1 MTADAPT
8 PREFGR
14 LEQRVETLSTE
25 IAETRGELSGKI
37 DALSASLDRS
47 STKQGERIGE
57 NERRLESLY
66 AERRIVVALFML
78 IQAVFL
84 TLFGVWIQ
92 HIARP
97 PTLAPPAPSESAA
110 GAVP

>member
-14 LEQRVETLSTE
+14 LEERVDHLAAEM
-25 IAETRGELSGKI
+25 AETRGELVGKI
-37 DALSASLDRS
+37 DSLTSALDRS
-47 STKQGERIGE
+47 ATKQGQRIGE
-57 NERRLESLY
+57 NEKRLESLY

-92 HIARP
+92 HVAQP